1 MQIKYHELKKF
12 KKEDID
18 YYLLYGQNVGL
29 IEETINNFFKPV
41 FSKNII
47 SCDEIEILN
56 DVSKFEN
63 SIFNKSFFENEK
75 FFIINRVSDKILG
88 IVQKLI
94 NNKAQDIKI
103 ILKAGALDKKSKLRG
118 FFEKEK
124 TTVITAFYEDNYQ
137 SLLLIVQKFFREKKI
152 SISNE
157 IINLIIERSKGDRIN
172 INSEL
177 EKILSYAEKTNKIN
191 LADALKITNLAE
203 NYSITELVDQN
214 LSKNKKKTL
223 NILNENNLNTE
234 ENVLILRTFLNK
246 LKRLKNLKVNLEKN
260 KNIEQVLTSS
270 KPPIFWKDKE
280 IVKQQLNILSFAEI
294 KYLIRKVN
302 NLELEIKKNNQISDQ
317 ILNNFILEN
326 LISANNTI

>member
-29 IEETINNFFKPV
+29 IEETINNFFKPL

-63 SIFNKSFFENEK
+63 SIFNKSFFDNEK

-94 NNKAQDIKI
+94 NNEAQDIKI

-137 SLLLIVQKFFREKKI
+137 SLLLMVQKFFREKKI

-191 LADALKITNLAE
+191 LEDALKITNLAE

-214 LSKNKKKTL
+214 LSKNKKKTV

-280 IVKQQLNILSFAEI
+280 IVKQQLSILSFAEI

-326 LISANNTI
+326 LISTNNTI